1 MVELNALSVQYNE
14 GELTALHPTTIAFC
28 PGEFVVLLGASGAG
42 KTTLLRSINLLNT
55 PSRGELK
62 VDGQTISTSA
72 ALRCHRRNTA
82 MIFQAHQLIE
92 RQTVLRNVLAGR
104 LGYYTAWRSML
115 PMREVDRRR
124 ALECLERVGI
134 LEKALEKVSCLSGG
148 QKQRVGIA
156 RALVQQPKFILADEP
171 VASLDP
177 SSAHQIMSLLRRICA
192 EDGMTAVVSLH
203 QLAFARAYAQRIVAL
218 AEGRVIFDGAVEA
231 LSDDV
236 IRAIYPSP
244 AGCM

>member
-1 MVELNALSVQYNE
+1 MVELNALSVHYNK
-14 GELTALHPTTIAFC
+14 GELTALHPTTITFR

-42 KTTLLRSINLLNT
+42 KTSLLRSINLLNT
-55 PSRGELK
+55 PSCGELS
-62 VDGQTISTSA
+62 VDGQPINTPA

-92 RQTVLRNVLAGR
+92 RQTALRNVLAGR

-115 PMREVDRRR
+115 PMREADRRL

-134 LEKALEKVSCLSGG
+134 LEKALEKVSGLSGG

-156 RALVQQPKFILADEP
+156 RALVQQPKFMLADEP

-192 EDGMTAVVSLH
+192 EDGMTVVVSLH
-203 QLAFARAYAQRIVAL
+203 QLAFARAYGRRIVAL
-218 AEGRVIFDGAVEA
+218 AEGRVVFDGAVEA
-231 LSDDV
+231 LTDDV

-244 AGCM
+244 AGYV